1 MKNIGKRIK
10 TEREKKKLS
19 VEKLAKKMKV
29 EPQVILD
36 WEGGVSEP
44 EKASVKRLSD
54 IFFVPTDYL
63 LFGVA
68 QGSGVHTMFPSSGKP
83 EKASAAALLAFAAA
97 MILFIGIGG
106 IIIMFVLTGARL
118 VTAGDFTF
126 WEYFLLSGA
135 ADSAIGFVVIT
146 VVGAAV
152 GLISIALMKKK
163 KKGGKK

>member
-1 MKNIGKRIK
+1 
-10 TEREKKKLS
+10 
-19 VEKLAKKMKV
+19 
-29 EPQVILD
+29 
-36 WEGGVSEP
+36 
-44 EKASVKRLSD
+44 
-54 IFFVPTDYL
+54 
-63 LFGVA
+63 
-68 QGSGVHTMFPSSGKP
+68 
-83 EKASAAALLAFAAA
+83 
-97 MILFIGIGG
+97 MIDLKEYNKFHFIGIGG

>member
-36 WEGGVSEP
+36 WEDGVSEP
-44 EKASVKRLSD
+44 DTKSVKRLSD

-135 ADSAIGFVVIT
+135 VDSAIGFVVIT

>member
-44 EKASVKRLSD
+44 DTKSVKRLSD

-68 QGSGVHTMFPSSGKP
+68 QGSGVHTMFPSNGKP

>member
-36 WEGGVSEP
+36 WENGESEP
-44 EKASVKRLSD
+44 DTKSVKKLSD

-68 QGSGVHTMFPSSGKP
+68 QGSGVHTMFPSNAKP
-83 EKASAAALLAFAAA
+83 EKASAASLLSFAAA
-97 MILFIGIGG
+97 MVLFVGIGG
-106 IIIMFVLTGARL
+106 LIMMFVLTGAKL

-126 WEYFLLSGA
+126 WEYFMLSGA

-146 VVGAAV
+146 VAGAV
-152 GLISIALMKKK
+152 IGLISIGLIK
-163 KKGGKK
+163 KKGGKKK